1 MGDRIINKNLK
12 VMRYFDKRNV
22 GSIPRIFL
30 SSLMVIFF
38 FSSMPQ
44 IINFFNNEVMM
55 KNLTNSIKYIN
66 SKGLRSERRKEC
78 MLSKQALL
86 DNS

>member
-38 FSSMPQ
+38 FSSMPH
-44 IINFFNNEVMM
+44 IISFFKNENSEYQNKSKAILAYTLNN
-55 KNLTNSIKYIN
+55 KN
-66 SKGLRSERRKEC
+66 SKSQKY
-78 MLSKQALL
+78 SKR
-86 DNS
+86 